1 MPIDKE
7 KISNSAQ
14 KYLQKGQFDKAIK
27 EFQKIVDADP
37 SDMRV
42 WKKIGDIQV
51 RAGDTRGAITTYLR
65 LSDDFFAQGFYSK
78 ALAILRQIQTLD
90 ANIEEVYLKLAEVYA
105 ATNFLPDA
113 IHQLDRLSKIQEAA
127 GNIDAMLA
135 TLQRMADLDPS
146 SWTYRAHLAETLS
159 RLGRKSEAAA
169 ELRKVTSQLEREGD
183 PTDFIRVAERLMF
196 HDPDDQENTRKLA
209 EAYLRSRAPEE
220 KLKQVLKLLLRFLQ
234 INPSD
239 PQLLQLLARMFLQLS
254 KQDSAVNVYRELARI
269 YREQGKI
276 TESEAVLERILEILP
291 QDEETLIALGRK
303 KPAPAVAEGTAAAKS
318 TDAAGGTAGSE
329 GLSGAKKTTSAHR
342 GGRDFS
348 EPIEEISLD
357 ELEEIDDLNDIEEEE
372 RAQIV
377 TGDDIKK
384 LEEATAFF
392 KFSLYDQSLELIGQ
406 IGARQAMSV
415 LELEKNVYMRLGK
428 KEEALAVME
437 KLAAV
442 WEKGDPAKAQEIA
455 QEMLL
460 VSPGHPAAGRILSSR
475 PKAPVAAD
483 EDLFNILREIESI
496 ESDLPSEEPVE
507 QPLTFAE
514 AVEPIHSA
522 EELEQAVRSR
532 EVSAG
537 VHEID
542 DEDLDLAAMLDAL
555 KGLSP
560 EIEEEG
566 TGGGAGSVASYPMV
580 PEVRSVSRQADS
592 AGFDMMDS
600 QVSDPTPFSDRHF
613 QKKLSE
619 LDELEAF
626 KEASQ
631 SFIRI
636 QELSQEEIRLADLV
650 SPAPEP
656 PPPLRNPD
664 EAESPFDMTP
674 PPADQDF
681 FTLGADEPTPVRM
694 EGQRPSV
701 ARLGA
706 DRGAAPFEPT
716 MDHVM
721 ELLSLED
728 QIANVFADD
737 AGDAS
742 GSSEPS
748 GISEPAAMA
757 PASEPEPPEELPEE
771 VTEAFAEVDF
781 FLETELFQDALEMLE
796 ELASRFPLDAVRA
809 KIRLVRQAAGMDVE
823 EELQTPVAAAPGSD
837 LAAVEPHSE
846 APELASGAPEPGPA
860 FDQPFVDEVPAGFE
874 AVGLPDDGFPFPDSE
889 GGISLDFDEE
899 VVTNLSGLNIND
911 LQGEHPLGASP
922 AGAGAGQGVRLETQV
937 PEGDA
942 LTHFE
947 LGVAYKEMGL
957 YDQARDEFKLAM
969 EEPKLEIKAHMM
981 VARCLMEAGKFSEA
995 ATEYKKSLHCQDIT
1009 KDEEMDLYFELG
1021 QLYENL
1027 KDKPEALYF
1036 YRKVLLWDPKY
1047 RNVAQIVDRLK

>member
-27 EFQKIVDADP
+27 EFQKLVDADP

-51 RAGDTRGAITTYLR
+51 RAGDTRGAIKTYLR

-90 ANIEEVYLKLAEVYA
+90 ANMEEVYLKLAEVYA
-105 ATNFLPDA
+105 ATNFIPDA
-113 IHQLDRLSKIQEAA
+113 IHQLDRLSKLQENV

-135 TLQRMADLDPS
+135 TLQRMADLDPT

-169 ELRKVTSQLEREGD
+169 ELRKVSAQLESEGD

-209 EAYLRSRAPEE
+209 EAYLRTRAAEE
-220 KLKQVLKLLLRFLQ
+220 KLKQILKPLLRHLQ
-234 INPSD
+234 GNPSD
-239 PQLLQLLARMFLQLS
+239 PHLLQLLARMFLALS

-269 YREQGKI
+269 YREQGRI
-276 TESEAVLERILEILP
+276 TESETVLERILEILP

-303 KPAPAVAEGTAAAKS
+303 KAAPEVPAPASDDEP
-318 TDAAGGTAGSE
+318 
-329 GLSGAKKTTSAHR
+329 KKTTSARR

-357 ELEEIDDLNDIEEEE
+357 EIEEIEEIDEIDEEE

-377 TGDDIKK
+377 AGDDVKK

-392 KFSLYDQSLELIGQ
+392 KFSLYEQALELIGQ
-406 IGARQAMSV
+406 IGARQAISV
-415 LELEKNVYMRLGK
+415 LELEKNVFMRLGK
-428 KEEALAVME
+428 KDEALAIME

-442 WEKGDPAKAQEIA
+442 WEKGDPAQAQEIA
-455 QEMLL
+455 QEIRL
-460 VSPGHPAAGRILSSR
+460 VSPGHPVADRILSQKVR
-475 PKAPVAAD
+475 APAAAE

-496 ESDLPSEEPVE
+496 ESDLPSEEFLE
-507 QPLTFAE
+507 QPLTFEESAGR
-514 AVEPIHSA
+514 IHSD
-522 EELEQAVRSR
+522 EELDQAVRSR
-532 EVSAG
+532 DVSTG
-537 VHEID
+537 VHEIE

-560 EIEEEG
+560 EVDDVDDGDMEP
-566 TGGGAGSVASYPMV
+566 TRTQLPMV
-580 PEVRSVSRQADS
+580 PEVRSLMGASSPDGYDA
-592 AGFDMMDS
+592 MES
-600 QVSDPTPFSDRHF
+600 QVSDPAPFSDRSF
-613 QKKLSE
+613 QNKLSE

-636 QELSQEEIRLADLV
+636 QELSQEEIRLADLTA
-650 SPAPEP
+650 PAP
-656 PPPLRNPD
+656 PPPSPLKDPD
-664 EAESPFDMTP
+664 RAESPFEVTP
-674 PPADQDF
+674 PPMDQDF
-681 FTLGADEPTPVRM
+681 FSLGSDEPTPVRP
-694 EGQRPSV
+694 EGPPSAV
-701 ARLGA
+701 RRSSVEGGA
-706 DRGAAPFEPT
+706 PHFEPT

-728 QIANVFADD
+728 QIANVFSDD
-737 AGDAS
+737 AA
-742 GSSEPS
+742 EPS
-748 GISEPAAMA
+748 GVVEPDSEEKAA
-757 PASEPEPPEELPEE
+757 EDELPEE

-781 FLETELFQDALEMLE
+781 FLETELFEDALEMLE
-796 ELASRFPLDAVRA
+796 ELVSRYPLAAVKAR
-809 KIRLVRQAAGMDVE
+809 IREVRQVAGMEPAE
-823 EELQTPVAAAPGSD
+823 EETPVA
-837 LAAVEPHSE
+837 SE
-846 APELASGAPEPGPA
+846 PEPGPV
-860 FDQPFVDEVPAGFE
+860 FDQPFTDEVPAGI
-874 AVGLPDDGFPFPDSE
+874 AVSGPFDALPFSGEDGD
-889 GGISLDFDEE
+889 ISLDFDEE

-911 LQGEHPLGASP
+911 LQGDHPGSAPASS
-922 AGAGAGQGVRLETQV
+922 QGVRLETQV

-969 EEPKLEIKAHMM
+969 DEPRLEIKAHMM
-981 VARCLMEAGKFSEA
+981 VARCLMEVGKFSEA
-995 ATEYKKSLHCQDIT
+995 ASEYKKTLHCQDIT

-1021 QLYENL
+1021 QLYESL
-1027 KDKPEALYF
+1027 HDKPEALYF
-1036 YRKVLLWDPKY
+1036 FRKVLLWDPSY
-1047 RNVAQIVDRLK
+1047 RNVAQIVERLK

>member
-27 EFQKIVDADP
+27 EFQKIVDSDP
-37 SDMRV
+37 TDMRV

-51 RAGDTRGAITTYLR
+51 RSGDTRGAITTYLR

-113 IHQLDRLSKIQEAA
+113 IHQLDRLSKLQEAA
-127 GNIDAMLA
+127 GNIEAMLA
-135 TLQRMADLDPS
+135 TLQRMADFDPS

-169 ELRKVTSQLEREGD
+169 ELRKVTVLLEHEHD

-196 HDPDDQENTRKLA
+196 HDPDDVDNSKKLA

-234 INPSD
+234 NNPSD
-239 PQLLQLLARMFLQLS
+239 PSLLQLLARMFLALS

-303 KPAPAVAEGTAAAKS
+303 KAAPAPSSSPVPS
-318 TDAAGGTAGSE
+318 TDGRKG
-329 GLSGAKKTTSAHR
+329 TSARR

-348 EPIEEISLD
+348 EPIEEISLE
-357 ELEEIDDLNDIEEEE
+357 ELEEIDDIAEIEEDD

-377 TGDDIKK
+377 TGEDVKK

-392 KFSLYDQSLELIGQ
+392 KFSLYDQSLELIQQ
-406 IGARQAMSV
+406 IGARQALSV
-415 LELEKNVYMRLGK
+415 LELEKDVYMRLGK
-428 KEEALAVME
+428 KEEALAIME
-437 KLAAV
+437 MLASE
-442 WEKGDPAKAQEIA
+442 WEKSDPLKAQEVA
-455 QEMLL
+455 QEIRL
-460 VSPGHPAAGRILSSR
+460 VSPDSKLADRILSSR
-475 PKAPVAAD
+475 PKVSAASAD
-483 EDLFNILREIESI
+483 EDLFNILKEIESI
-496 ESDLPSEEPVE
+496 ESDMPSEELVE
-507 QPLTFAE
+507 QPLTFSEQAE
-514 AVEPIHSA
+514 SIHSD
-522 EELEQAVRSR
+522 EELEQAMLQRDASK
-532 EVSAG
+532 G
-537 VHEID
+537 IYEID
-542 DEDLDLAAMLDAL
+542 DDDDLDLAAMLDSL
-555 KGLSP
+555 KGLDQGD
-560 EIEEEG
+560 EDVIDED
-566 TGGGAGSVASYPMV
+566 AGDDPYGSEMT
-580 PEVRSVSRQADS
+580 
-592 AGFDMMDS
+592 S
-600 QVSDPTPFSDRHF
+600 QVSDPAPFSDRQF
-613 QKKLSE
+613 QSKLNE

-636 QELSQEEIRLADLV
+636 QELSHEEIRLADLTGSAGAAPV
-650 SPAPEP
+650 PAQSSDE
-656 PPPLRNPD
+656 
-664 EAESPFDMTP
+664 EAENPFEMTP
-674 PPADQDF
+674 PPVDQDYF
-681 FTLGADEPTPVRM
+681 SLGSDDPTAVRN
-694 EGQRPSV
+694 EDIRN
-701 ARLGA
+701 
-706 DRGAAPFEPT
+706 AASRRMSDGPQFEPT

-737 AGDAS
+737 P
-742 GSSEPS
+742 EPS
-748 GISEPAAMA
+748 A
-757 PASEPEPPEELPEE
+757 PVEPPAMEGGAEEELPEE
-771 VTEAFAEVDF
+771 VTEVFAEVDF
-781 FLETELFQDALEMLE
+781 FLETELYDDALEMLE
-796 ELASRFPLDAVRA
+796 ELAGRFPLPAVKA
-809 KIRLVRQAAGMDVE
+809 KIRLVRKASGAEPDE
-823 EELQTPVAAAPGSD
+823 EPTPVAA
-837 LAAVEPHSE
+837 EPVSE
-846 APELASGAPEPGPA
+846 PSLAPEPISVVAPEPASVVALEPGPT
-860 FDQPFVDEVPAGFE
+860 FDQPFADDVPAGFNPFDS
-874 AVGLPDDGFPFPDSE
+874 LPFSDGDD
-889 GGISLDFDEE
+889 GISLDFDEE

-911 LQGEHPLGASP
+911 LKDEHPAVTAAAEP
-922 AGAGAGQGVRLETQV
+922 GQSVRLETQV
-937 PEGDA
+937 PAGDA

-981 VARCLMEAGKFSEA
+981 VARCMMEVGKFSEA
-995 ATEYKKSLHCQDIT
+995 ASEYKKSLHCQDIS

-1027 KDKPEALYF
+1027 KDRPEALYF
-1036 YRKVLLWDPKY
+1036 YRKVLLWDPSY
-1047 RNVAQIVDRLK
+1047 RNVAQIVERLK

>member
-135 TLQRMADLDPS
+135 TLQRMADLDPT

-209 EAYLRSRAPEE
+209 EAYLRARAPEE

-234 INPSD
+234 SNPSD

-276 TESEAVLERILEILP
+276 SESEAVLERILEILP

-303 KPAPAVAEGTAAAKS
+303 KPAPMAAPAPAEAV
-318 TDAAGGTAGSE
+318 
-329 GLSGAKKTTSAHR
+329 SGAKKAPSAHR

-348 EPIEEISLD
+348 EPVEEISLD
-357 ELEEIDDLNDIEEEE
+357 ELEEIEDLNDIEEEE

-377 TGDDIKK
+377 TGEDVKK

-392 KFSLYDQSLELIGQ
+392 KFSLYDQALELIGQ

-428 KEEALAVME
+428 KDEALAVME

-460 VSPGHPAAGRILSSR
+460 VSPGHPGAVRILSARST
-475 PKAPVAAD
+475 APVAAD
-483 EDLFNILREIESI
+483 DDLFNILREIESI
-496 ESDLPSEEPVE
+496 ESDLPSEELVE

-514 AVEPIHSA
+514 AVEPIHSD

-532 EVSAG
+532 EASAG

-555 KGLSP
+555 KGLNP
-560 EIEEEG
+560 EIDEDV
-566 TGGGAGSVASYPMV
+566 TGAEDEAPAAPLPMV
-580 PEVRSVSRQADS
+580 PEVRSASRQS
-592 AGFDMMDS
+592 EPAGFDMMDS
-600 QVSDPTPFSDRHF
+600 QVSDPAPFSDRHF
-613 QKKLSE
+613 QNKLSE

-636 QELSQEEIRLADLV
+636 QELSSEEIRLADLV
-650 SPAPEP
+650 APVSEP

-664 EAESPFDMTP
+664 EAESPFEMTP
-674 PPADQDF
+674 PPMDQDF
-681 FTLGADEPTPVRM
+681 FSLGSDDPTAVRP
-694 EGQRPSV
+694 EVQRSSVLRPS
-701 ARLGA
+701 GE
-706 DRGAAPFEPT
+706 RGPSFEPT

-728 QIANVFADD
+728 QIANVFSDD
-737 AGDAS
+737 VGD
-742 GSSEPS
+742 PS
-748 GISEPAAMA
+748 GISEPSGVREPVAAVVPSA
-757 PASEPEPPEELPEE
+757 GPEPEVELPEE

-796 ELASRFPLDAVRA
+796 ELVARFPLAAVRA
-809 KIRLVRQAAGMDVE
+809 KIRAVRQAAGEDVE
-823 EELQTPVAAAPGSD
+823 EELQTPVVAD
-837 LAAVEPHSE
+837 Q
-846 APELASGAPEPGPA
+846 APEPAPAGLHSGAPEPGPT
-860 FDQPFVDEVPAGFE
+860 FDQPFADEVPDGFE
-874 AVGLPDDGFPFPDSE
+874 ALGQQDDGFPFPDSE

-899 VVTNLSGLNIND
+899 VVTNLSGLNLND
-911 LQGEHPLGASP
+911 LQEEHPVAAAP
-922 AGAGAGQGVRLETQV
+922 AGAGASQGVRLETQV

-981 VARCLMEAGKFSEA
+981 VARCLMETGKFSEA

-1047 RNVAQIVDRLK
+1047 RNVAQIVERLK

>member
-37 SDMRV
+37 TDMRV

-51 RAGDTRGAITTYLR
+51 RAGDTRGAIKTYLR

-113 IHQLDRLSKIQEAA
+113 IHQLDRLSKLQENA

-159 RLGRKSEAAA
+159 RLGRKAEAAA
-169 ELRKVTSQLEREGD
+169 ELRKVTAQLESEGD
-183 PTDFIRVAERLMF
+183 PTDYIRVAERLMF

-209 EAYLRSRAPEE
+209 EAYLRTRAPEE
-220 KLKQVLKLLLRFLQ
+220 KLKQILKLLLRHLQ
-234 INPSD
+234 GHPSD
-239 PQLLQLLARMFLQLS
+239 PLLLQLLARMFLALG

-269 YREQGKI
+269 YREQGRI
-276 TESEAVLERILEILP
+276 TESETVLERILEILP
-291 QDEETLIALGRK
+291 QDEETLIALGRRK
-303 KPAPAVAEGTAAAKS
+303 AAAEAPAPAAAEAP
-318 TDAAGGTAGSE
+318 
-329 GLSGAKKTTSAHR
+329 KKGTSARR

-348 EPIEEISLD
+348 EPVEEISLD
-357 ELEEIDDLNDIEEEE
+357 ELEEIEDLEEIAEEE
-372 RAQIV
+372 RVQIIA
-377 TGDDIKK
+377 GDDVKR

-392 KFSLYDQSLELIGQ
+392 KFSLYEQCLELIGQ
-406 IGARQAMSV
+406 IVARQAIPV
-415 LELEKNVYMRLGK
+415 LELEKNVFMRLGK
-428 KEEALAVME
+428 KDEALAIME

-442 WEKGDPAKAQEIA
+442 WEKGDPAQAQEIA

-460 VSPGHPAAGRILSSR
+460 VSPGHPVAARLLAQ
-475 PKAPVAAD
+475 KAVVPAAAD
-483 EDLFNILREIESI
+483 EDMFNILREIESI
-496 ESDLPSEEPVE
+496 ESDLPSEELVE
-507 QPLTFAE
+507 QPLTFGESAGM
-514 AVEPIHSA
+514 IHSD
-522 EELEQAVRSR
+522 EELDQAVRSR
-532 EVSAG
+532 DVSTG
-537 VHEID
+537 VHEIE

-555 KGLSP
+555 RGLSP
-560 EIEEEG
+560 EVDEVDGEEQEP
-566 TGGGAGSVASYPMV
+566 TRTQLPQV
-580 PEVRSVSRQADS
+580 PAVRSSAAAADRDR
-592 AGFDMMDS
+592 FDGVES
-600 QVSDPTPFSDRHF
+600 QVSDPAPFSDRNF
-613 QKKLSE
+613 QSKLSE

-650 SPAPEP
+650 SPAAEP
-656 PPPLRNPD
+656 PSPLKNPD
-664 EAESPFDMTP
+664 EAESPFEMTP
-674 PPADQDF
+674 PPAEQDF
-681 FTLGADEPTPVRM
+681 FSLGADDRTPVRP
-694 EGQRPSV
+694 EIPPKPAGHAPV
-701 ARLGA
+701 
-706 DRGAAPFEPT
+706 DRSAPQFEPT

-728 QIANVFADD
+728 HIADVFSDEA
-737 AGDAS
+737 A
-742 GSSEPS
+742 
-748 GISEPAAMA
+748 EPAGPAEGPGPA
-757 PASEPEPPEELPEE
+757 GPAEGPGPAGPAEGPEPASDGGELPEE

-781 FLETELFQDALEMLE
+781 FLETELFEDALEMLE
-796 ELASRFPLDAVRA
+796 ELAGRFPLAVVKAR
-809 KIRLVRQAAGMDVE
+809 IREVRRLAGMEPAE
-823 EELQTPVAAAPGSD
+823 EETPVVA
-837 LAAVEPHSE
+837 E
-846 APELASGAPEPGPA
+846 PEPGPG
-860 FDQPFVDEVPAGFE
+860 FDQPFTDEALE
-874 AVGLPDDGFPFPDSE
+874 GFPPPGGEGPFDALPFSDEE

-899 VVTNLSGLNIND
+899 VVTNLSGLNINE
-911 LQGEHPLGASP
+911 LQGEHPVAVSA
-922 AGAGAGQGVRLETQV
+922 AGAGSAQGVRLETQV

-969 EEPKLEIKAHMM
+969 EEPRLEIKAHMM
-981 VARCLMEAGKFSEA
+981 VARCLMEVGKFSEA
-995 ATEYKKSLHCQDIT
+995 ANEYKKTLHCQDIT

-1027 KDKPEALYF
+1027 HDKPEALYF
-1036 YRKVLLWDPKY
+1036 FRKVLLWDSTY
-1047 RNVAQIVDRLK
+1047 RNVAQIVERLK